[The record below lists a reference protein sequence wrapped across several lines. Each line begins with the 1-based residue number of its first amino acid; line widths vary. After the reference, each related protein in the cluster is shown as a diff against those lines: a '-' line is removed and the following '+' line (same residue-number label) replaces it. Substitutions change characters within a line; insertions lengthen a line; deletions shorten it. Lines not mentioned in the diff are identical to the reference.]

1 MTRPAFRLI
10 ALAAT
15 LAAIAPPAPQGRL
28 AAQQVTLDPD
38 FLAGY
43 SWRNL
48 GPDRGGRSIAT
59 SGVVGRPNE
68 AYFGATGGGLWKT
81 VDGGEE
87 WFPVTDFQ
95 ISSASVGAVAVA
107 ESNPE
112 LVFIGTGETCI
123 RGNILPGDGVYRSR
137 DAGAT
142 WEHVGFSESHGISTI
157 RIHPTDPDIVY
168 VASFG
173 KYGVPSEERGVFRST
188 DGGETWEKILF
199 RDERTGA
206 IDIAIDRNNPDVIY
220 AALWEA
226 FRKEYTMS
234 SGGPGSGMFKSTD
247 GGDTWT
253 EITRNPGMPPE
264 GVVGKIGLAVSTA
277 NSNRVYALFEHDD
290 GGLFRSD
297 DGGETWELINDER
310 RIRQRAFY
318 YTHVYA
324 DHHDE
329 DVVYVQN
336 TSFFRSTDG
345 GATYEVINNG
355 THGDFHDFWIDP
367 DDPAHVVVANDGGGA
382 VSFTTGGEWT
392 DQEFSTAQFYHGVT
406 TAHIPWHICGS
417 QQDNST
423 LCLPSDWN
431 AGRFGSA
438 MSGLN
443 GGLNGGGDGAAG
455 EDAGDG
461 AYLIGGQPEDARAP
475 AITAG
480 SMDVHYRAGGG
491 EPGYIAPDPKDLDV
505 FFSGTNNG
513 RYIDK
518 FNRRLGTS
526 REVNPYPWFYSG
538 EPAGDMVER
547 WQWTFPIIF
556 SPIDPNV
563 LYASSNRLWRT
574 TDGGTNWEALSPD
587 LTRADPMTLGHSG
600 GPITGDMNGPEV
612 YATIFAVA
620 PGKVDID
627 VIWTGSDDGL
637 VHVTRDG
644 GANWTNVTPPDM
656 PDFGRVSLID
666 ASAFDA
672 GKAYVSTR
680 LPLLDDF
687 RPHIWKTDD
696 FGASWTR
703 IVDGIRDDA
712 YVNSVR
718 EDPNREGLLYAGTN
732 HGVYVTFDD
741 GAMWHELNPGLP
753 DIPVT
758 DVIPEHDELA
768 MASHGRG
775 FWVLDNVAALRQYEA
790 GVDGEPGTTERQLVL
805 FEPADAYRSANGV
818 ALSWWL
824 GEGLA
829 GAVAEGRAG
838 LRLEVVDAAGEVVRT
853 FEPVPDA
860 DGEGDEAAA
869 PDRWAGP
876 SLPAKAGL
884 NRVRWDLRTDP
895 AATFPG
901 MILWGVR
908 TMAPVVP
915 PGTYTVRLTVDGE
928 GGRER
933 TATTEVDVLRNPW
946 ITDVTDE
953 DLVAQYEFGVQIR
966 DQVDRANRAVI
977 AIRGVEAE
985 LEERLEG
992 VEDAR
997 LAEAAERLRV
1007 ALEEIEGE
1015 IYQVRNRSNQD
1026 PLNFPIKVNNRLAN
1040 LLSMSERGDGRPGSG
1055 MYAVFE
1061 IMVERL
1067 EGLLGELE
1075 GVWGEELVEVNA
1087 VLRGLGLEEISLGA
1101 VPVSAGEGGAGDG

>member
-1 MTRPAFRLI
+1 MKRSPITSIVLATILFTPAV
-10 ALAAT
+10 
-15 LAAIAPPAPQGRL
+15 GDL
-28 AAQQVTLDPD
+28 AAQQVVLDPAL
-38 FLAGY
+38 LAGY

-48 GPDRGGRSIAT
+48 GPDRGGRSIAV
-59 SGVVGRPNE
+59 SGVKGRPDE

-81 VDGGEE
+81 TDGGDN
-87 WFPVTDFQ
+87 WNPVTDFQ
-95 ISSASVGAVAVA
+95 ITSASVGAVAVS
-107 ESNPE
+107 ESDPD

-123 RGNILPGDGVYRSR
+123 RGNILPGDGVYRSL
-137 DAGAT
+137 DAGET
-142 WEHVGFSESHGISTI
+142 WEHVGFADSHGISKI
-157 RIHPTDPDIVY
+157 RIHPTNPDIVY

-188 DGGETWEKILF
+188 DGGDSWERVLF

-206 IDIAIDRNNPDVIY
+206 IDIALDRNNPDVLY
-220 AALWEA
+220 VSLWEA

-234 SGGPGSGMFKSTD
+234 SGGPGSGMFKSVD

-253 EITRNPGMPPE
+253 EITRNPGMPQE
-264 GVVGKIGLAVSTA
+264 GVVGRIGVAVSSA
-277 NSNRVYALFEHDD
+277 NSNRVYALFENDN

-297 DGGETWELINDER
+297 DAGETWELINDER

-318 YTHVYA
+318 YTHVFA

-336 TSFFRSTDG
+336 TSFFLSTDG

-367 DDPAHVVVANDGGGA
+367 DDPAHSVVGNDGGGA
-382 VSFTTGGEWT
+382 VSFTTGSDWT

-431 AGRFGSA
+431 AGRFASA
-438 MSGLN
+438 LADTADDSG
-443 GGLNGGGDGAAG
+443 
-455 EDAGDG
+455 
-461 AYLIGGQPEDARAP
+461 ARAP
-475 AITAG
+475 AITEG
-480 SMDVHYRAGGG
+480 SMDVFYRSGGG

-538 EPAGDMVER
+538 EPAIDMVER

-556 SPIDPNV
+556 SPLDANV

-574 TDGGTNWEALSPD
+574 TDGGTNWDALSPD

-612 YATIFAVA
+612 YATIFSVG

-644 GANWTNVTPPDM
+644 GENWTNVTPPDM
-656 PDFGRVSLID
+656 PDFGRVSQVD

-672 GKAYVSTR
+672 GKAYVSAR
-680 LPLLDDF
+680 LALLDDF

-696 FGASWTR
+696 FGETWTR
-703 IVDGIRDDA
+703 IVGGMREDA

-718 EDPNREGLLYAGTN
+718 EDPNRAGLLYAGTN
-732 HGVYVTFDD
+732 HGVYISYDD
-741 GAMWHELNPGLP
+741 GGSWQELNPDLP
-753 DIPVT
+753 DMPIT

-775 FWVLDNVAALRQYEA
+775 FWVLDNVGPLRQAEA
-790 GVDGEPGTTERQLVL
+790 GMTERDLVL
-805 FEPADAYRSANGV
+805 FEPAVAYRSANGV
-818 ALSWWL
+818 MLSWWL
-824 GEGLA
+824 GDE
-829 GAVAEGRAG
+829 AEDGM
-838 LRLEVVDAAGEVVRT
+838 LEIVDAAGEVVRT
-853 FEPVPDA
+853 FLPEEPAED
-860 DGEGDEAAA
+860 DEEGGQER
-869 PDRWAGP
+869 DRWAGAA
-876 SLPAKAGL
+876 LPMEAGL
-884 NRVRWDLRTDP
+884 NRLRWDLRTDP

-901 MILWGVR
+901 MVLWGVR

-915 PGTYTVRLTVDGE
+915 PGTYSARLTVDGRSE
-928 GGRER
+928 
-933 TATTEVDVLRNPW
+933 TTEVEVQRNPW
-946 ITDVTDE
+946 ITDVTAE
-953 DLVAQYEFGVQIR
+953 DLIAQYEFGVLIR
-966 DQVDRANRAVI
+966 DKVNEANLAVI
-977 AIRGVEAE
+977 EIRRVKAE
-985 LEERLEG
+985 LEERLAASEDEG
-992 VEDAR
+992 
-997 LAEAAERLRV
+997 LGEAGERLRV
-1007 ALEEIEGE
+1007 AASEVEGD

-1040 LLSMSERGDGRPGSG
+1040 LLSMVERGDGRPGSG

-1067 EGLLGELE
+1067 GALLDALD
-1075 GVWGEELVEVNA
+1075 GVWSEELGEVNA
-1087 VLRGLGLEEISLGA
+1087 RV
-1101 VPVSAGEGGAGDG
+1101 EGVGDGGDRGGGEARRHGRLDGRP

>member
-1 MTRPAFRLI
+1 MKRSPITSIVLATILFTPAV
-10 ALAAT
+10 
-15 LAAIAPPAPQGRL
+15 GDL
-28 AAQQVTLDPD
+28 AAQQVVLDPAL
-38 FLAGY
+38 LAGY

-48 GPDRGGRSIAT
+48 GPDRGGRSIAV
-59 SGVVGRPNE
+59 SGVKGRPDE

-81 VDGGEE
+81 TDGGDN
-87 WFPVTDFQ
+87 WNPVTDFQ
-95 ISSASVGAVAVA
+95 ITSASVGAVAVS
-107 ESNPE
+107 ESDPD

-123 RGNILPGDGVYRSR
+123 RGNILPGDGVYRSL
-137 DAGAT
+137 DAGET
-142 WEHVGFSESHGISTI
+142 WEHVGFADSHGISKI
-157 RIHPTDPDIVY
+157 RIHPTNPDIVY

-188 DGGETWEKILF
+188 DGGDSWERVLF

-206 IDIAIDRNNPDVIY
+206 IDIALDRNNPDVLY
-220 AALWEA
+220 VSMWEA

-234 SGGPGSGMFKSTD
+234 SGGPGSGMFKSVD

-253 EITRNPGMPPE
+253 EITRNPGMPQE
-264 GVVGKIGLAVSTA
+264 GVVGRIGVAVSSA
-277 NSNRVYALFEHDD
+277 NSNRVYALFENDN

-297 DGGETWELINDER
+297 DAGDSWELINDER

-318 YTHVYA
+318 YTHVFA

-336 TSFFRSTDG
+336 TSFFLSTDG

-355 THGDFHDFWIDP
+355 THGDFHDFWVDP
-367 DDPAHVVVANDGGGA
+367 DDPAHGVVGNDGGGA
-382 VSFTTGGEWT
+382 VSFTTGSDWT

-431 AGRFGSA
+431 AGRFASA
-438 MSGLN
+438 LADTADDSG
-443 GGLNGGGDGAAG
+443 
-455 EDAGDG
+455 
-461 AYLIGGQPEDARAP
+461 ARAP
-475 AITAG
+475 AITEG
-480 SMDVHYRAGGG
+480 SMDVFYRSGGG

-538 EPAGDMVER
+538 EPAIDMVER

-556 SPIDPNV
+556 SPIDANV

-574 TDGGTNWEALSPD
+574 TDGGTNWDALSPD
-587 LTRADPMTLGHSG
+587 LTRADPTTLGHSG

-612 YATIFAVA
+612 YATIFSVG

-644 GANWTNVTPPDM
+644 GENWTNVTPPDM
-656 PDFGRVSLID
+656 PDFGRVSQVD

-672 GKAYVSTR
+672 GKAYVSAR
-680 LPLLDDF
+680 LALLDDF

-696 FGASWTR
+696 FGETWTR
-703 IVDGIRDDA
+703 IVGGMREDA

-718 EDPNREGLLYAGTN
+718 EDPNRAGLLYAGTN
-732 HGVYVTFDD
+732 HGVYISYDD
-741 GAMWHELNPGLP
+741 GGSWQELNPDLP
-753 DIPVT
+753 DMPIT

-775 FWVLDNVAALRQYEA
+775 FWVLDNVGPLRQAEA
-790 GVDGEPGTTERQLVL
+790 GMTERDLVL
-805 FEPADAYRSANGV
+805 FEPAVAYRSANGV
-818 ALSWWL
+818 MLSWWL
-824 GEGLA
+824 GDE
-829 GAVAEGRAG
+829 AEDGT
-838 LRLEVVDAAGEVVRT
+838 LEIVDAAGEVVRT
-853 FEPVPDA
+853 FLPEEPAED
-860 DGEGDEAAA
+860 DEEGGQER
-869 PDRWAGP
+869 DRWAGAA
-876 SLPAKAGL
+876 LPMEAGL
-884 NRVRWDLRTDP
+884 NRLRWDLRTDP

-901 MILWGVR
+901 MVLWGVR

-915 PGTYTVRLTVDGE
+915 PGTYAARLTVDGRSE
-928 GGRER
+928 
-933 TATTEVDVLRNPW
+933 TTEVEVQRNPW
-946 ITDVTDE
+946 ITDVTAE
-953 DLVAQYEFGVQIR
+953 DLIAQYEFGVLIR
-966 DQVDRANRAVI
+966 DKVNEANLAVI
-977 AIRGVEAE
+977 EIRRVKAE
-985 LEERLEG
+985 LEERLAASEDEG
-992 VEDAR
+992 
-997 LAEAAERLRV
+997 LGEAGERLRV
-1007 ALEEIEGE
+1007 AASEVEGD

-1055 MYAVFE
+1055 MYAVYE

-1067 EGLLGELE
+1067 YGHLMRMQA
-1075 GVWGEELVEVNA
+1075 VWEEELLEVNA
-1087 VLRGLGLEEISLGA
+1087 ELRRLGLEEI
-1101 VPVSAGEGGAGDG
+1101 VPDEVVMRVVS

>member
-1 MTRPAFRLI
+1 MKRSPITSIVLATILFTPAV
-10 ALAAT
+10 
-15 LAAIAPPAPQGRL
+15 GDL
-28 AAQQVTLDPD
+28 AAQQVVLDPA

-48 GPDRGGRSIAT
+48 GPDRGGRSIAVT
-59 SGVVGRPNE
+59 GVKGRPDE

-81 VDGGEE
+81 TDGGDN
-87 WFPVTDFQ
+87 WHPVTDFQ
-95 ISSASVGAVAVA
+95 ITSASVGAVAVA
-107 ESNPE
+107 ETDPD

-123 RGNILPGDGVYRSR
+123 RGNILPGDGVYRSL

-142 WEHVGFSESHGISTI
+142 WEHVGFSDSHGISKI
-157 RIHPTDPDIVY
+157 RIHPTNPDIIY

-173 KYGVPSEERGVFRST
+173 KYGVPSEERGLFRST
-188 DGGETWEKILF
+188 DGGDSWERVLF

-206 IDIAIDRNNPDVIY
+206 IDIALDRNNPDVLY
-220 AALWEA
+220 VSLWEA

-234 SGGPGSGMFKSTD
+234 SGGPGSGMFKSVD

-253 EITRNPGMPPE
+253 EITRNPGMPQE
-264 GVVGKIGLAVSTA
+264 GVVGRIGVAVSSA
-277 NSNRVYALFEHDD
+277 NSNRVYALFENDN

-297 DGGETWELINDER
+297 DAGDSWELINDER

-318 YTHVYA
+318 YTHVFA

-336 TSFFRSTDG
+336 TSFFLSTDG

-355 THGDFHDFWIDP
+355 THGDFHDFWVDP
-367 DDPAHVVVANDGGGA
+367 DDPAHGVVGNDGGGA
-382 VSFTTGGEWT
+382 VSFTTGSDWT

-431 AGRFGSA
+431 AGRFASA
-438 MSGLN
+438 LA
-443 GGLNGGGDGAAG
+443 DT
-455 EDAGDG
+455 AGDSG
-461 AYLIGGQPEDARAP
+461 ARAP
-475 AITAG
+475 AITEG
-480 SMDVHYRAGGG
+480 SMDVFYRSGGG

-518 FNRRLGTS
+518 FNRRLNTS

-538 EPAGDMVER
+538 EPAIDMVER

-556 SPIDPNV
+556 SPIDANV

-574 TDGGTNWEALSPD
+574 TDGGTNWDALSPD

-612 YATIFAVA
+612 YATIFSVG

-644 GANWTNVTPPDM
+644 GGNWTNVTPPDM
-656 PDFGRVSLID
+656 PDFGRVSQVD

-672 GKAYVSTR
+672 GKAYVSAR
-680 LPLLDDF
+680 LALLDDF

-696 FGASWTR
+696 FGETWTR
-703 IVDGIRDDA
+703 IVGGMREDA

-718 EDPNREGLLYAGTN
+718 EDPNRAGLLYAGTN
-732 HGVYVTFDD
+732 HGVYISYDD
-741 GAMWHELNPGLP
+741 GASWQELNPDLP
-753 DIPVT
+753 DMPIT

-775 FWVLDNVAALRQYEA
+775 FWVLDNVGPLRQAEA
-790 GVDGEPGTTERQLVL
+790 GMTERDLVL
-805 FEPADAYRSANGV
+805 FEPAVAYRSANGV
-818 ALSWWL
+818 MLAWWL
-824 GEGLA
+824 GDE
-829 GAVAEGRAG
+829 AEDGM
-838 LRLEVVDAAGEVVRT
+838 LEIVDAAGEVVRT
-853 FEPVPDA
+853 FLPEEPAED
-860 DGEGDEAAA
+860 DEEGGQER
-869 PDRWAGP
+869 DRWAGAA
-876 SLPAKAGL
+876 LPMEAGL
-884 NRVRWDLRTDP
+884 NRLRWDLRTDP

-901 MILWGVR
+901 MVLWGVR

-915 PGTYTVRLTVDGE
+915 PGTYSVRLTVDGRSE
-928 GGRER
+928 
-933 TATTEVDVLRNPW
+933 TTEVEVQRNPW

-953 DLVAQYEFGVQIR
+953 DLIAQYEFGVRIR
-966 DQVDRANRAVI
+966 DKVNAANLAVI
-977 AIRGVEAE
+977 EIRRVKAE
-985 LEERLEG
+985 LEERLAASEDEG
-992 VEDAR
+992 
-997 LAEAAERLRV
+997 LGEAGERLRV
-1007 ALEEIEGE
+1007 AASEVEGD

-1067 EGLLGELE
+1067 GALIVTRWRACGR
-1075 GVWGEELVEVNA
+1075 EELGEVNA
-1087 VLRGLGLEEISLGA
+1087 RV
-1101 VPVSAGEGGAGDG
+1101 EGVGDGGDCGGGETRGHGRLDG

>member
-1 MTRPAFRLI
+1 MVTPKSLFTSTRVYDNFDVFSHRNALVKRFTIPALLFASTL
-10 ALAAT
+10 LAG
-15 LAAIAPPAPQGRL
+15 API
-28 AAQQVTLDPD
+28 AAQQIVLDSA

-59 SGVVGRPNE
+59 SGVVGRPQE

-81 VDGGEE
+81 VNGGED

-95 ISSASVGAVAVA
+95 ISTASIGAVAVA
-107 ESNPE
+107 ETDPD

-142 WEHVGFSESHGISTI
+142 WEHIGFRESHAISKI

-188 DGGETWEKILF
+188 DGGDTWERILF
-199 RDERTGA
+199 RDARTGA
-206 IDIAIDRNNPDVIY
+206 IDIVIDRNDPDVLY
-220 AALWEA
+220 ASLWEA

-234 SGGPGSGMFKSTD
+234 SGGPGSGMFKSVD
-247 GGDTWT
+247 GGTTWT
-253 EITRNPGMPPE
+253 EITRNPGMPAE
-264 GVVGKIGLAVSTA
+264 GVVGRIGLAVSSA
-277 NSNRVYALFEHDD
+277 NSGRVYSLFEHDD

-297 DGGETWELINDER
+297 DGGDTWELINDER

-318 YTHVYA
+318 YTHVFA

-382 VSFTTGGEWT
+382 VSFTTGSEWT

-431 AGRFGSA
+431 AGRFAAA
-438 MSGLN
+438 MA
-443 GGLNGGGDGAAG
+443 GGRDDAADAVAHGGAPAGA
-455 EDAGDG
+455 
-461 AYLIGGQPEDARAP
+461 RVP
-475 AITAG
+475 AITRG

-513 RYIDK
+513 RYLDRY
-518 FNRRLGTS
+518 NRRLGMS

-538 EPAGDMVER
+538 EPAIDMVER

-556 SPIDPNV
+556 SPIDPNT
-563 LYASSNRLWRT
+563 LYTASNRLWRT
-574 TDGGTNWEALSPD
+574 TDGGNNWERLSDD

-612 YATIFAVA
+612 YATIFAVG

-666 ASAFDA
+666 ASAFDG
-672 GKAYVSTR
+672 GKAYVSAR

-696 FGASWTR
+696 YGETWTR
-703 IVDGIRDDA
+703 IVNGIRDDA

-741 GAMWHELNPGLP
+741 GGWWQELNPGLP
-753 DIPVT
+753 DMPVT

-775 FWVLDNVAALRQYEA
+775 FWVLDNVGPLREYR
-790 GVDGEPGTTERQLVL
+790 PGMLDRDVVM
-805 FEPADAYRSANGV
+805 FEPAPAYRSANG
-818 ALSWWL
+818 ALLTWWV
-824 GEGLA
+824 GEG
-829 GAVAEGRAG
+829 VESAEDTK
-838 LRLEVVDAAGEVVRT
+838 LEVLDATGRVVRT
-853 FEPVPDA
+853 FEPA
-860 DGEGDEAAA
+860 REGE
-869 PDRWAGP
+869 PRDRWSGPALRVEAGW
-876 SLPAKAGL
+876 
-884 NRVRWDLRTDP
+884 NRFRWDLRTDP

-915 PGTYTVRLTVDGE
+915 PGEYTVRLRV
-928 GGRER
+928 GGAVASRDL
-933 TATTEVDVLRNPW
+933 VVKRNPW
-946 ITDVTDE
+946 VEGVTDD
-953 DLVAQYEFGVQIR
+953 DLVAQYEFGMRIR

-977 AIRGVEAE
+977 EIRDVEAQ
-985 LEERLEG
+985 LEERLEASDDD
-992 VEDAR
+992 ET
-997 LAEAAERLRV
+997 LIAAAGRLRA
-1007 ALEEIEGE
+1007 ALDEIEGE

-1055 MYAVFE
+1055 MHEVFE
-1061 IMVERL
+1061 IMVGTL
-1067 EGLLGELE
+1067 DGLLAELE
-1075 GVWGEELVEVNA
+1075 EVWGEELAEVNE
-1087 VLRGLGLEEISLGA
+1087 VLRGLGVGA
-1101 VPVSAGEGGAGDG
+1101 VVRGGEGGRVS

>member
-1 MTRPAFRLI
+1 MKRFSVPRPFFARPPGLVAALLI
-10 ALAAT
+10 GLPT
-15 LAAIAPPAPQGRL
+15 VGGFPWVGGPLPPAVAQLLATPTL
-28 AAQQVTLDPD
+28 AAQQIVLDSA

-59 SGVVGRPNE
+59 SGVKGRPQE

-81 VDGGEE
+81 VNGGED

-95 ISSASVGAVAVA
+95 ITSASVGAVAVA
-107 ESNPE
+107 ETDPD

-142 WEHVGFSESHGISTI
+142 WEHIGFSESHGISTI
-157 RIHPTDPDIVY
+157 RVHPTDPDIVY

-188 DGGETWEKILF
+188 DGGDTWERILF
-199 RDERTGA
+199 RDVRTGA
-206 IDIAIDRNNPDVIY
+206 IDIAIDRNDPDVIY

-234 SGGPGSGMFKSTD
+234 SGGPGSGMFKSGD

-253 EITRNPGMPPE
+253 EITRNPGMPAQ

-297 DGGETWELINDER
+297 DGGDTWELINDER

-382 VSFTTGGEWT
+382 VSFTTGSQWT

-406 TAHIPWHICGS
+406 THHIPWHICGS

-431 AGRFGSA
+431 AGRFAAA
-438 MSGLN
+438 MA
-443 GGLNGGGDGAAG
+443 GGRDDGADANAHGGVPAG
-455 EDAGDG
+455 
-461 AYLIGGQPEDARAP
+461 ARAP
-475 AITAG
+475 AITRG

-513 RYIDK
+513 RYLDRY
-518 FNRRLGTS
+518 NRRLGTS

-538 EPAGDMVER
+538 EPAIDMVER

-556 SPIDPNV
+556 SPIDPNT
-563 LYASSNRLWRT
+563 LYTASNRLWRS
-574 TDGGTNWEALSPD
+574 TDGGNSWDRLSDD
-587 LTRADPMTLGHSG
+587 LTRADPMTLDHSG

-612 YATIFAVA
+612 YATIFAVG

-644 GANWTNVTPPDM
+644 GGSWTNVTPPDM

-672 GKAYVSTR
+672 GKAYVSAR

-696 FGASWTR
+696 YGETWTR
-703 IVDGIRDDA
+703 IVNGIRDDA

-741 GAMWHELNPGLP
+741 GAWWQELNPGLP
-753 DIPVT
+753 DVPVT

-775 FWVLDNVAALRQYEA
+775 FWVLDNIAPLRQHRP
-790 GVDGEPGTTERQLVL
+790 GMLDGDIAM
-805 FEPADAYRSANGV
+805 FEPAPAYRSANG
-818 ALSWWL
+818 ALLTWWV
-824 GEGLA
+824 GEG
-829 GAVAEGRAG
+829 VESAEDTK
-838 LRLEVVDAAGEVVRT
+838 LEVLDATGRVVRT
-853 FEPVPDA
+853 FEPA
-860 DGEGDEAAA
+860 REGEAR
-869 PDRWAGP
+869 DRWSGPALRVEAGW
-876 SLPAKAGL
+876 
-884 NRVRWDLRTDP
+884 NRFRWDLRTDP

-915 PGTYTVRLTVDGE
+915 PGQYAVRLTA
-928 GGRER
+928 GGQVAE
-933 TATTEVDVLRNPW
+933 TELEVRRNPW
-946 ITDVTDE
+946 VEGVTDE
-953 DLVAQYEFGVQIR
+953 DLVAQYELGVQIR

-977 AIRGVEAE
+977 EIRRVETE
-985 LEERLEG
+985 LAERLEA
-992 VEDAR
+992 VDDDETLMAT
-997 LAEAAERLRV
+997 AERLRA
-1007 ALEEIEGE
+1007 ALDEVEGE

-1040 LLSMSERGDGRPGSG
+1040 LLSMSERGDGRPTSG
-1055 MYAVFE
+1055 MYEVFE
-1061 IMVERL
+1061 IMVGTL
-1067 EGLLGELE
+1067 EGLLGDLE
-1075 GVWGEELVEVNA
+1075 EVWGDELAEVNE
-1087 VLRGLGLEEISLGA
+1087 VLRGLG
-1101 VPVSAGEGGAGDG
+1101 VGGIARGM